1 MTTASDTPLQ
11 PKEEDQ
17 MSSLRIE
24 HVNITVADPERTAA
38 LMEALFDWCVRWSGR
53 SQNGG
58 HTVHVGSAEHY
69 LALHTPGRTAQRP
82 EPFGKGRPL
91 NHIGLEVD
99 DLDATEARVI
109 AEDLVQHDRSSDAHV
124 RRLRAALELLGV
136 ADIDRVIEERLN
148 PEESLSMLP
157 DDLDLNLLETIEAP
171 ATPLVQPSGHLRP
184 PQPVTEP
191 EEAFIEETLFI
202 EETQPR
208 NWFGSVNPQP
218 ARSCVRSRIP
228 SELPRRN

>member
-38 LMEALFDWCVRWSGR
+38 LMEALFDWRVRWSGR

-109 AEDLVQHDRSSDAHV
+109 AAGFKPFNHANYEPG
-124 RRLRAALELLGV
+124 RRFYFLGPDGIEYEVVSYTKRA
-136 ADIDRVIEERLN
+136 
-148 PEESLSMLP
+148 
-157 DDLDLNLLETIEAP
+157 
-171 ATPLVQPSGHLRP
+171 
-184 PQPVTEP
+184 
-191 EEAFIEETLFI
+191 
-202 EETQPR
+202 
-208 NWFGSVNPQP
+208 
-218 ARSCVRSRIP
+218 
-228 SELPRRN
+228 